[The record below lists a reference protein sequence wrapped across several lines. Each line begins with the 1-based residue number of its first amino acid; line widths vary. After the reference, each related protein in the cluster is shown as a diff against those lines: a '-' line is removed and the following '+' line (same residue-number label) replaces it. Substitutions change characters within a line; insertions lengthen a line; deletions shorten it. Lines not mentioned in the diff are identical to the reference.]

1 MSRILNLALF
11 LVASVI
17 TAVYIRSFLLEAN
30 LNGTTIIPLG
40 FASLNFQ
47 YTTNIGI
54 NFGLA
59 GEASKSRQT
68 LLAGISV
75 LLCLIV
81 ITWGLR
87 SSQKL
92 MPMAA
97 GLLAGG
103 GLANAYERI
112 AFGGV
117 FDYFNLST
125 RAFPNPFSFNLAD
138 IYIFIGVILFI
149 FARTENPNLAD
160 EEKAHG
166 TGRFLRKLFYNLSL
180 TVALLISCLY
190 ISWQILS
197 SVDFFFGN
205 IYDRNNLEEH
215 VNQFAP
221 QNKNKED
228 FASTS
233 RSERVRIFAEISDA
247 INSGGNGLD
256 EISYT
261 QNSTGKIEKFL
272 VKAELSHLQDVAN
285 LVARLKP
292 IGAAI
297 ATVLMLFYIFCWYY
311 MFTKQKYF
319 WRPSGLI
326 SSTFQ
331 IILLTTAVVGLIFII
346 GPQKAFYQLHEWA
359 FTENAQWFFYY
370 QDSLMTT
377 LMPEIVFADIAV
389 LLGTFTIAIWFSITL
404 VLRRYLI

>member
-149 FARTENPNLAD
+149 FARTENPNQAD
-160 EEKAHG
+160 GEQARG
-166 TGRFLRKLFYNLSL
+166 AGRFLIKLLYELSL
-180 TVALLISCLY
+180 TLALLISCLHFLANTY
-190 ISWQILS
+190 I
-197 SVDFFFGN
+197 
-205 IYDRNNLEEH
+205 R
-215 VNQFAP
+215 
-221 QNKNKED
+221 
-228 FASTS
+228 
-233 RSERVRIFAEISDA
+233 R
-247 INSGGNGLD
+247 
-256 EISYT
+256 
-261 QNSTGKIEKFL
+261 FL
-272 VKAELSHLQDVAN
+272 
-285 LVARLKP
+285 
-292 IGAAI
+292 
-297 ATVLMLFYIFCWYY
+297 
-311 MFTKQKYF
+311 F
-319 WRPSGLI
+319 W
-326 SSTFQ
+326 
-331 IILLTTAVVGLIFII
+331 
-346 GPQKAFYQLHEWA
+346 
-359 FTENAQWFFYY
+359 
-370 QDSLMTT
+370 
-377 LMPEIVFADIAV
+377 
-389 LLGTFTIAIWFSITL
+389 
-404 VLRRYLI
+404 